1 MSRPST
7 LITLLLPIA
16 LTLLSSCMGE
26 GKRMLGEL
34 ERLEALN
41 QSDTLFTSDSAA
53 QRLVTYYDRW
63 YRIPTARNRQL
74 RMRAY
79 YMLGSAYRD
88 MGESPKA
95 LESFQLA
102 VEASDT
108 TSSNYDIDYL
118 MRIHSQ
124 MSELYLKQRLL
135 DEELKEL
142 DIAEHLAWKIKDTLS
157 ALIFCEYKCHSLYNK
172 GEYEKCIKQTTEL
185 SRRFHESGYS
195 DEALLTYTYCIN
207 SCFAL
212 GRYSQ
217 MKEYITK
224 YEECNFIRKAPQKIA
239 GERSAL
245 YIFKGQYYQAT
256 EQADSAIYYFRKALT
271 HIQEGTSELLVYK
284 GLFQAYGLQHNADS
298 VLKYTSLYAEA
309 KDRNFDSEVSEA
321 IIQSS
326 SMYRYE
332 RNQRIAI
339 ANAQKAIKL
348 KYALTFA
355 LAMAFAIVLLAYR
368 YYKKK
373 EARLRQIDQEYMTA
387 MREHEQIIKEYQ
399 ILKQEYNRFKTS
411 DETTELIRQKQKR
424 IDFLERYIG
433 KLRSEMGA
441 LSYSK
446 KEKLLQENETVVYFI
461 RKTQI
466 TPSWKAPAE
475 TMWRELAKVFSHYMP
490 LADSLMRKAELSR
503 QERYTCILAYL
514 NLSTG
519 DIATLLG
526 TSISRISNVKN
537 SASTK
542 LFGDE
547 QGKLIRKRL
556 IEAECTSDM
565 KNFY

>member
-1 MSRPST
+1 MSRPSAR
-7 LITLLLPIA
+7 IAFILPL

-63 YRIPTARNRQL
+63 YRIPTNRNRKL

-102 VEASDT
+102 VEAGDT
-108 TSSNYDIDYL
+108 TSSNYDVDYL

-157 ALIFCEYKCHSLYNK
+157 ALIFCEYRCHSLYNK

-239 GERSAL
+239 GGRSAL

-256 EQADSAIYYFRKALT
+256 ERADSAIYYFRKALT

-309 KDRNFDSEVSEA
+309 KDRNFDNEVAEATIHTKELYDYTEEQKIVKKKTSEIYRLRGGLYICLLIVVICVGLTLFLMFLHEKRERKFRELQQEHQRATNTMLDLEEELKFLKAEKVYDTTTVNSCMQKIDVLKERITYLEHA
-321 IIQSS
+321 MLNGGGKNNRAKLEECDIVKRFRDACIPRPKGNNQIQEEDWNRLRDAVEKHYPHFYDL
-326 SMYRYE
+326 M
-332 RNQRIAI
+332 NQRRQLSVKDYRVCLLTM
-339 ANAQKAIKL
+339 ANFCAFDIDLLMEQQPS
-348 KYALTFA
+348 YASVA
-355 LAMAFAIVLLAYR
+355 
-368 YYKKK
+368 KK
-373 EARLRQIDQEYMTA
+373 RL
-387 MREHEQIIKEYQ
+387 HK
-399 ILKQEYNRFKTS
+399 
-411 DETTELIRQKQKR
+411 
-424 IDFLERYIG
+424 
-433 KLRSEMGA
+433 
-441 LSYSK
+441 
-446 KEKLLQENETVVYFI
+446 
-461 RKTQI
+461 
-466 TPSWKAPAE
+466 
-475 TMWRELAKVFSHYMP
+475 KVFGYDG
-490 LADSLMRKAELSR
+490 AAAEF
-503 QERYTCILAYL
+503 
-514 NLSTG
+514 
-519 DIATLLG
+519 D
-526 TSISRISNVKN
+526 K
-537 SASTK
+537 K
-542 LFGDE
+542 LHH
-547 QGKLIRKRL
+547 L
-556 IEAECTSDM
+556 
-565 KNFY
+565 